1 VKLQFLVSA
10 VVSAAVHGSVA
21 VVACHPSWSWRHAQQ
36 TSEPPRAVDKAV
48 EPPADVEVPALE
60 AFQAGAVHA
69 DLSPPT
75 PADRLVVRPVQRSA
89 ARAPSASLRT
99 PASPAMRSRT
109 KTPAPHLA
117 ASLSGHETAVDM
129 TDVLQGDP
137 NAADALLYGE
147 GSPRRDMSAP
157 ARLGGAVYWDCP
169 WPSGADRAGIDSA
182 VVRIVV
188 EVTDAGQATSAR
200 LVQRA
205 AYDFGERAIEC
216 ALEHHYI
223 AGTDRTGRRVPS
235 QTRPFPVVFSR
246 TKSTAAR

>member
-1 VKLQFLVSA
+1 VKLQLFVSA
-10 VVSAAVHGSVA
+10 FLSTVVHGSVA
-21 VVACHPSWSWRHAQQ
+21 IVAYHPPWSWRHAQPAR
-36 TSEPPRAVDKAV
+36 EPPPVDKSV
-48 EPPADVEVPALE
+48 VPPADVEVLALE

-69 DLSPPT
+69 ALSPPT
-75 PADRLVVRPVQRSA
+75 PADRLVVRPAQRSA
-89 ARAPSASLRT
+89 ARAPSASLRA

-117 ASLSGHETAVDM
+117 ASLSGNETAVDM
-129 TDVLQGDP
+129 SDIFQGDP

-188 EVTDAGQATSAR
+188 DVTAAGEATSAR
-200 LVQRA
+200 LVHNA
-205 AYDFGERAIEC
+205 PYDFGDRAIEC
-216 ALEHHYI
+216 AMEHHYLP
-223 AGTDRTGRRVPS
+223 GTDRTGRPVAS
-235 QTRPFPVVFSR
+235 QTRSFPVIFSR
-246 TKSTAAR
+246 TKSAAAR

>member
-1 VKLQFLVSA
+1 VKLQFLESV
-10 VVSAAVHGSVA
+10 VVSSIVHGSVA
-21 VVACHPSWSWRHAQQ
+21 VVAYAPTWNWGHVQPTH
-36 TSEPPRAVDKAV
+36 EPPPVEKSV
-48 EPPADVEVPALE
+48 EPPADVEAPAVE

-69 DLSPPT
+69 ELSPPT
-75 PADRLVVRPVQRSA
+75 PADRLAVRPAQRSA
-89 ARAPSASLRT
+89 ARAPSALLRA
-99 PASPAMRSRT
+99 PASPAVRSRT

-129 TDVLQGDP
+129 SDIFQGDP

-169 WPSGADRAGIDSA
+169 WPSRADRAGIDSA

-188 EVTDAGQATSAR
+188 DVTDAGQATSAR
-200 LVQRA
+200 LVQNA

-223 AGTDRTGRRVPS
+223 AGTDRTGRPVAS
-235 QTRPFPVVFSR
+235 QTRPFPVIFSR
-246 TKSTAAR
+246 TKSAAR